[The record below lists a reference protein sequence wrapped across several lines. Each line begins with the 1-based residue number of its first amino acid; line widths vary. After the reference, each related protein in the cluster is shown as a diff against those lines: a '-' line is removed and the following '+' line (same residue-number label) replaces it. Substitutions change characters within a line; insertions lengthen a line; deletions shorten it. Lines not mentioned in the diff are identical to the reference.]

1 MLHYPKYYHT
11 QHEKCLYLEFFWFVF
26 FRISNESGNLLCIS
40 HFSVQMR
47 RNMDQKTRNT
57 KNFYALTV
65 LTIGRAIADWKK
77 WEAKAVQH
85 FTSLI
90 TFYSNVLF
98 LYPLKTTENLWFSEV
113 FKKYRKRTLCQNELN
128 VQSVIKDKNQFNTLI
143 FYQAFIKLNYF
154 CLCGEQTYI

>member
-1 MLHYPKYYHT
+1 MLHYSKYQQT
-11 QHEKCLYLEFFWFVF
+11 QHQKCPYLEFFWFVF
-26 FRISNESGNLLCIS
+26 FRISNEFGNLLCKS
-40 HFSVQMR
+40 HFSVRMH
-47 RNMDQKTRNT
+47 RNKDQKTRNT
-57 KNFYALTV
+57 KTFYALIV
-65 LTIGRAIADWKK
+65 LTIGRERTDWKK

-98 LYPLKTTENLWFSEV
+98 LYPLKITEKLWFSEV

-128 VQSVIKDKNQFNTLI
+128 VQSVLKDKNQFNPLI
-143 FYQAFIKLNYF
+143 LYQTFIKLNYF